1 MSDAR
6 RLSPTGVALALYF
19 ILVPV
24 VVANRWTDASHH
36 RFPTLLRASLVLLA
50 VLWLVFVSRVGRDV
64 VRLRRGQDIDRGA
77 SAWVAGVVVAVL
89 ALGPIAP
96 AHPHTRPTTTIVAGH
111 HTSPSPLAAG
121 SASPLVLAIAARRR
135 LDEWRENGP
144 DPSADVD
151 HELDLVQ
158 RADLTWI
165 GRIRSA
171 VAGRVGGV
179 VNVDPDGPFT
189 PGVEAEPLV
198 ACVITD
204 DDTPLVSF
212 AREGADLAIPATW
225 DDVRVRASVVG
236 LHDGGR
242 VGLTSDHYELLTLL
256 ATRAVRRSA
265 VVWLGSPDDLDDALR
280 ASCVVVHRV
289 DRPASLVDDDVTSLT
304 ADVTVELLRA
314 DPRVAGLVAPFT
326 ATLRRRCVE
335 MAAYLALHRHE
346 PVTGERLRARV
357 LGRADQD
364 ASLRTLANTATA
376 LRRSLGVDDD
386 GPRLHPVS
394 SAGLYET
401 HGLRSDVDAFHS
413 LVTTARRAADGGAA
427 PLRAALSL
435 VHGEPLAAVLRGY
448 EWFLAEGHLAQ
459 VQRDGEWAALTLAE
473 IAREHGDVDL
483 AFWALRQG
491 RLVDPYSD
499 DLVAAL
505 ARVPRSGQLGR
516 NGPGAA

>member
-19 ILVPV
+19 VLVPV
-24 VVANRWTDASHH
+24 VVANRWADAAHH
-36 RFPTLLRASLVLLA
+36 RFPTLLRAALVLLA
-50 VLWLVFVSRVGRDV
+50 LLWLAFVSRVGRDV
-64 VRLRRGQDIDRGA
+64 VRLRRGQDVERGA

-89 ALGPIAP
+89 ALGPVAP
-96 AHPHTRPTTTIVAGH
+96 SHPPARPAATSVVRH
-111 HTSPSPLAAG
+111 HALPSPLTAV
-121 SASPLVLAIAARRR
+121 SASPLALAVAARRR

-144 DPSADVD
+144 DPGADVD
-151 HELDLVQ
+151 RELDLVQ

-165 GRIRSA
+165 GRIRAA
-171 VAGRVGGV
+171 VAGRSGGV
-179 VNVDPDGPFT
+179 VPVDPAGPFL

-198 ACVITD
+198 ACVVTD

-212 AREGADLAIPATW
+212 AREGADLALPTTW
-225 DDVRVRASVVG
+225 DDGRVRASVVG
-236 LHDGGR
+236 LHEGGR
-242 VGLTSDHYELLTLL
+242 VGVTADHYELLTLL

-265 VVWLGSPDDLDDALR
+265 VVWLGPPDDLDDALR

-289 DRPASLVDDDVTSLT
+289 EHPAALVDDETST
-304 ADVTVELLRA
+304 AGEPTVELLRA
-314 DPRVAGLVAPFT
+314 DPRVTGLIAPFT
-326 ATLRRRCVE
+326 ATLRRHCVE

-357 LGRADQD
+357 LGRGDRD

-401 HGLRSDVDAFHS
+401 HGLSSDVDAFHS
-413 LVTTARRAADGGAA
+413 LVRAARHAADGGAA
-427 PLRAALSL
+427 HLRAALSL

-459 VQRDGEWAALTLAE
+459 VQRDGEWAALTLAA
-473 IAREHGDVDL
+473 IAREGGDVDL

-499 DLVAAL
+499 DLAAAL

-516 NGPGAA
+516 NGTGAS